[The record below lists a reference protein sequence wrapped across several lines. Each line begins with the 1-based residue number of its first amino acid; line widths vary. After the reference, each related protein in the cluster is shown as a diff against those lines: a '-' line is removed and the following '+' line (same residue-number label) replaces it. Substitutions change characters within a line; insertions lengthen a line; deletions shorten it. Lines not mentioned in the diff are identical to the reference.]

1 MQFRSRQR
9 REEPEINLIPLI
21 DVLLVILI
29 FLMITTTYSRFT
41 ELQIQLPTAD
51 AEKLKQRPG
60 EIVVSVSAKGVYAIN
75 KVQMEQRDVTSL
87 AAQLRTAAGPASAP
101 GQAPV
106 VIVNADAQASHQS
119 VINVMEAARVAGV
132 SRLTFATQSSQ
143 PR

>member
-51 AEKLKQRPG
+51 AERSQQRPT
-60 EIVVSVSAKGVYAIN
+60 EIVVSVSARGVYSVN
-75 KVQMEQRDVTSL
+75 RQVLEQKDVTSL
-87 AAQLRTAAGPASAP
+87 ADQLRTAAGPAPVS
-101 GQAPV
+101 GQPPV
-106 VIVNADAQASHQS
+106 VIVNADAQASHQA
-119 VINVMEAARVAGV
+119 VVNVMEAARVAGL

>member
-1 MQFRSRQR
+1 MHFRSRQR

-51 AEKLKQRPG
+51 AERARQQPQQ
-60 EIVVSVSAKGVYAIN
+60 IVVSVSSRGVYSIN
-75 KVQMEQRDVTSL
+75 KQVMEQKDVTSL
-87 AAQLRTAAGPASAP
+87 ADQLRVAAGAG
-101 GQAPV
+101 GQPPV
-106 VIVNADAQASHQS
+106 VIVNADAQATHQA
-119 VINVMEAARVAGV
+119 VVNVMEAARLAGL
-132 SRLTFATQSSQ
+132 SRLTFATQSAQ

>member
-1 MQFRSRQR
+1 MHFRSRQR

-51 AEKLKQRPG
+51 AERARQQPQ
-60 EIVVSVSAKGVYAIN
+60 EIVVSVSARGVYSVN
-75 KVQMEQRDVTSL
+75 KQVMEQKDVTSL
-87 AAQLRTAAGPASAP
+87 ADQLRTVAGAG

-106 VIVNADAQASHQS
+106 VIVNADAQATHQA
-119 VINVMEAARVAGV
+119 VVNVMEAARLAGL
-132 SRLTFATQSSQ
+132 SRLTFATQTAQ

>member
-51 AEKLKQRPG
+51 AERAQQRPR
-60 EIVVSVSAKGVYAIN
+60 EIVVSVSSRGVYSVN
-75 KVQMEQRDVTSL
+75 KQVMEQKDVTSL
-87 AAQLRTAAGPASAP
+87 ADQLRAASGTGAS
-101 GQAPV
+101 GQPPV
-106 VIVNADAQASHQS
+106 VIVNADAQASHQA
-119 VINVMEAARVAGV
+119 VINVMEAARLAGL
-132 SRLTFATQSSQ
+132 SRLTFATQSAQ